1 MVVVLQSAP
10 DDEVVAVTLSGRRQ
24 GGQRHGCGRRGR
36 AARAAAQECARPEG
50 AGGEGDEDAGA
61 ALAAAQGCAAVGAV
75 AVRGRE
81 VELRQ
86 LTRALQGADEAVG
99 RPAGGSGVLA
109 EGDREVV
116 TPVSFRGCLMRYS
129 GRVILRRGVAL
140 QVARQLDRAG
150 SGVADDGQQHLDD
163 QRGVEIDAAGHVVQ
177 AVRALARGDGA
188 VSGEVDEDGVQGLA
202 PDERVA
208 QGGEQEGPDGD
219 MQEGAELLVGPAG
232 LRLAD
237 GAGQGAVAGEA
248 VGADR
253 EQAEAVEAQRVA
265 EGVEAAI
272 AVVAAQVVDLA
283 EVAEGGSA
291 VGSVE
296 GLLELGE
303 GERLRSGES
312 IGEEGGGAPGHAR
325 VVCRYVRYTVPF
337 QVPDRS
343 EAGRERSGIGSAGRG
358 NGTV

>member
-1 MVVVLQSAP
+1 MLQSAP
-10 DDEVVAVTLSGRRQ
+10 DDEVVAVTLSGTRQ
-24 GGQRHGCGRRGR
+24 GGQRRGCGRRGR

-61 ALAAAQGCAAVGAV
+61 ALAAAQGGAAVGAV

-86 LTRALQGADEAVG
+86 LTRALQGADEAASRG
-99 RPAGGSGVLA
+99 LRRAGGGRSG
-109 EGDREVV
+109 GRG
-116 TPVSFRGCLMRYS
+116 PCIFWGCLMRYS

-177 AVRALARGDGA
+177 AVRALAHGDGA
-188 VSGEVDEDGVQGLA
+188 VSGEVDEDAVQGLA

-248 VGADR
+248 GGADR

-291 VGSVE
+291 G
-296 GLLELGE
+296 
-303 GERLRSGES
+303 
-312 IGEEGGGAPGHAR
+312 
-325 VVCRYVRYTVPF
+325 
-337 QVPDRS
+337 
-343 EAGRERSGIGSAGRG
+343 GSAGAGGR
-358 NGTV
+358 